1 MNMLDDDRKKYG
13 IGGVIGKLA
22 KEMQEAKKILN
33 DGKKEKAAQVK
44 QLAKLKKENA
54 SKEKIEDML
63 FEIEDTKDYI
73 EKSELTIKMLKEYP
87 DKNPDMLLDRIYVR
101 EQKYKGGSMK
111 GLLQDDRKK
120 YGMGGA
126 IGKLFKLGGKKA
138 PAKPTSTDID
148 KVLNS
153 LTDEQM
159 EKLSPIEIEQLLDMD
174 LAKSG
179 KDNIPKKST
188 KKTVSKSIKDMTDK
202 ELDNLSDIEIEQLLD
217 MDLEKYGVDG
227 RKNKMMGGLLEDERQ
242 TYGMGSLVTKLIKQG
257 SKVDSVKVI
266 KGLEK
271 DAEKLYEIRNKVKA
285 NRKEYSAT
293 DYNDQIASIDDS
305 INSINDELR
314 ELGINPSKKNFE
326 AKTRADKAEGGMLS
340 DNDMEENYSQ
350 FIVEEALTPEEE
362 DMLMSKLEQD
372 EDLQMLFDKVV
383 DVAQEFAGNG
393 PVEGPGS
400 GVSDSIPARLSD
412 GEFVFTAKA
421 VAEIGEDTLMSMM
434 KNAEAEADERQ
445 GFNIGG
451 MGMLQRN
458 EEEIED
464 ENSNVSRDMRGVN
477 PRLNPNVR

>member
-1 MNMLDDDRKKYG
+1 MNMLD
-13 IGGVIGKLA
+13 
-22 KEMQEAKKILN
+22 
-33 DGKKEKAAQVK
+33 
-44 QLAKLKKENA
+44 
-54 SKEKIEDML
+54 
-63 FEIEDTKDYI
+63 
-73 EKSELTIKMLKEYP
+73 
-87 DKNPDMLLDRIYVR
+87 
-101 EQKYKGGSMK
+101 
-111 GLLQDDRKK
+111 DDRKK

-126 IGKLFKLGGKKA
+126 IGKLFRLGGKKA

-188 KKTVSKSIKDMTDK
+188 KKTVSKSIKGMTDK

-227 RKNKMMGGLLEDERQ
+227 RKSKMMGGLLEDERQ

-266 KGLEK
+266 KGLEE

-285 NRKEYSAT
+285 NRKEYSSAT
-293 DYNDQIASIDDS
+293 AYNDQISSIDDS
-305 INSINDELR
+305 INSINDELK

-421 VAEIGEDTLMSMM
+421 VAEIGEDTLVSMM